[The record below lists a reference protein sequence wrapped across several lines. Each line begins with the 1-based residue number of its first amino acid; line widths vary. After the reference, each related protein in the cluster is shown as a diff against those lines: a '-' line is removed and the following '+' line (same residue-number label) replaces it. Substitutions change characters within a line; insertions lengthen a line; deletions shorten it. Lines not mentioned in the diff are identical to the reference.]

1 MFKSIIK
8 EIFIIILLIIAIGI
22 VLGIMFYDYIP
33 NSKKVPSTVTPY
45 VLSEEMTNELEETIE
60 ASKSQNI
67 ISTYKVDASD
77 LKRYEKTNDYDKG
90 RVNPFGAIDS
100 EQNNNNNTNN
110 SNTSGEWNNNQTT
123 NSNNSDGKLFNQV
136 K

>member
-8 EIFIIILLIIAIGI
+8 EVFIIILLIIAIGI
-22 VLGIMFYDYIP
+22 VLGIMFYDYVP
-33 NSKKVPSTVTPY
+33 NRKKVSSKVTPY

-67 ISTYKVDASD
+67 ISTYRVEASD
-77 LKRYEKTNDYDKG
+77 LRRYEKTNDYDRG
-90 RVNPFGAIDS
+90 RVNPFGELDAGENS
-100 EQNNNNNTNN
+100 NNNTEN
-110 SNTSGEWNNNQTT
+110 SNTPVEWNNNQTT
-123 NSNNSDGKLFNQV
+123 NSNTSGGKLFNQV

>member
-33 NSKKVPSTVTPY
+33 NSKKVPSTVIPY

-67 ISTYKVDASD
+67 ISTYRVDASD